1 MSFKSNKKLGF
12 GLMRLPKIGEEFDLE
27 QIKKMVDTF
36 LEAGYNY
43 FDTAWL
49 YKGSE
54 EIMRKALV
62 DRHPRESYTIATKM
76 AAWMSKSKDEA
87 LDQYYSS
94 LKKSN
99 AGYFDYYLL
108 HNLGEDRTAFFDKWN
123 LWDFVQEEKK
133 KGRIRHVGFSIHSS
147 AEDLESILQNH
158 PEMEFVQ
165 LQINY
170 ADWDDLQIQSRR
182 CYEVARKYN
191 KPVIIMEPVK
201 GGLLANPPPRVA
213 DVLKKADPDRSYASW
228 AIRFAASLDG
238 VFSVLSGMSNMEQL
252 NDNIASLNNFQK
264 LSDAEQQTISEARK
278 ELQKVSMVPCTFC
291 DYCAKV
297 CPENI
302 GISATFNALN
312 AYKLYGDMKFA
323 LGQEN
328 WFVVH
333 KGKKRANQCIN
344 CGKCEKSC
352 PQHLAIRKY
361 LKEASDIFQMDKA
374 D

>member
-1 MSFKSNKKLGF
+1 
-12 GLMRLPKIGEEFDLE
+12 MRLPKIGDDFDLE
-27 QIKKMVDTF
+27 QIKNMVDRF

-62 DRHPRESYTIATKM
+62 DRHPRESYTVATKM
-76 AAWMSKSKDEA
+76 AAWMSKSREEA
-87 LDQYYSS
+87 IGQYYNS
-94 LKKSN
+94 LEKSN

-108 HNLGEDRTAFFDKWN
+108 HNLGEDRTAFFDKWE
-123 LWDFVQEEKK
+123 LWDFVQQQKK
-133 KGRIRHVGFSIHSS
+133 EGKIRHVGFSIHST
-147 AEDLESILQNH
+147 ADDLENILKNH

-170 ADWDDLQIQSRR
+170 ADWDAPRIQSRK

-201 GGLLANPPPRVA
+201 GGILANPPPRVA
-213 DVLKKADPDRSYASW
+213 DVLKNSAPERSFASW

-252 NDNIASLNNFQK
+252 EDNIKSLDNFTK
-264 LSDAEQQTISEARK
+264 LSASEAQTVAKARE

-312 AYKLYGDMKFA
+312 AYKLYDNMNFA

-328 WFVVH
+328 WNVVH
-333 KGKKRANQCIN
+333 KGKQRANKCID
-344 CGKCEKSC
+344 CGKCESAC
-352 PQHLAIRKY
+352 PQHLTIRKY
-361 LKEASDIFQMDKA
+361 LKEAAEAFNMDK
-374 D
+374 